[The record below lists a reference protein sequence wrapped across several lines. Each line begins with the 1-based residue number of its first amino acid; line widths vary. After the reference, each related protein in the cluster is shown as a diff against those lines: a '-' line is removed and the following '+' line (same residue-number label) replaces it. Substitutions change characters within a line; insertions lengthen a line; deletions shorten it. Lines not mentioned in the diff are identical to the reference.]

1 MVYRPIL
8 FDYKNRKGEGM
19 NKQAKEILSILKVC
33 GYRDSELT
41 ANLLNVVDKEASTEY
56 LNDLDEF
63 FTNVRKHEGIAHEL
77 QVMPQGELLPC
88 PFCMGEAAFGTMR
101 FGCETVKQQKW
112 EQETFHFI
120 NCIKCGANN
129 KCLERGYATKEKAA
143 EHWNT
148 RYDKH
153 NKFIEFNKWLN
164 TVY

>member
-1 MVYRPIL
+1 ML
-8 FDYKNRKGEGM
+8 ATE
-19 NKQAKEILSILKVC
+19 KEFLYSRLQFLIEKYSSWMKMKDPQENDEHFGNLHEIRQDMEKLK
-33 GYRDSELT
+33 
-41 ANLLNVVDKEASTEY
+41 EY
-56 LNDLDEF
+56 LESVPAETL
-63 FTNVRKHEGIAHEL
+63 VI
-77 QVMPQGELLPC
+77 PQGELLPC

-129 KCLERGYATKEKAA
+129 KCLERGYTTKEKAA

>member
-1 MVYRPIL
+1 MKADKWFKKEL
-8 FDYKNRKGEGM
+8 KAAKGTLEYW
-19 NKQAKEILSILKVC
+19 KEYAEILEREFAILK
-33 GYRDSELT
+33 
-41 ANLLNVVDKEASTEY
+41 
-56 LNDLDEF
+56 
-63 FTNVRKHEGIAHEL
+63 EGIPAETL
-77 QVMPQGELLPC
+77 VIPQGELLPC

-129 KCLERGYATKEKAA
+129 KCLERGYTTKEKAA

-153 NKFIEFNKWLN
+153 NKFTEFNKWLN